1 MERKLYAV
9 CPKCGKRA
17 GVISIRWDWDAQ
29 QDFAKL
35 RCVCG
40 TAEVPFDENRVVDID
55 LDNPYMEQTHFRLL
69 MPVGME
75 ERTWNMIGGCL
86 MHTWAEEAK

>member
-17 GVISIRWDWDAQ
+17 GVTGIRWDWDAQ

-40 TAEVPFDENRVVDID
+40 TAERARPVPAAGRRRSAD
-55 LDNPYMEQTHFRLL
+55 
-69 MPVGME
+69 
-75 ERTWNMIGGCL
+75 
-86 MHTWAEEAK
+86 